1 MNDKDRDR
9 DGDGAGPVAPYR
21 RQSNKPTTSGGLR
34 AGLAGLLLLAAML
47 YATPQRICAQTV
59 GSVHLRGLSLT
70 VDAGTLIAGN
80 SQANFYNGDEGN
92 VNSLYRIL
100 HSETYGTR
108 IWNELTEQDLI
119 SSAIGNYNQL
129 TVAEYGDMRYKI
141 AFELGVGLRY
151 DFEGHG
157 WAWMA
162 RFDYSKLNAVGQVLL
177 NSGHSNAYV
186 LTNQGAYVVCPT
198 AGVEKRIFVDLGVVR
213 KFRLDNGLDL
223 ELAAGGN
230 VNNTEVVKS
239 EIMIAGSTYSILDVW
254 QGQSPSSYTTAYEYQ
269 NQGGMGW
276 GGFAML
282 QMGITLPSYTA
293 LTLGYTFR
301 YTKINLDGYEDFA
314 PHHLVALS
322 VALNNF
328 SFFDD

>member
-21 RQSNKPTTSGGLR
+21 RQYDNTTLNRGLTACL
-34 AGLAGLLLLAAML
+34 AGLFLLAGLLFV
-47 YATPQRICAQTV
+47 PQCACAQLIGT
-59 GSVHLRGLSLT
+59 VHLRGLSLT
-70 VDAGTLIAGN
+70 VDAGTMMVGN
-80 SQANFYNGDEGN
+80 SQANFYNGDERN

-108 IWNELTEQDLI
+108 IWNELTESDLI

-129 TVAEYGDMRYKI
+129 TVAEYGDMRYKL

-151 DFEGHG
+151 DFDDHG
-157 WAWMA
+157 WGWMA

-186 LTNQGAYVVCPT
+186 LTNQNAYVVCPT
-198 AGVEKRIFVDLGVVR
+198 SGVEKRIFVDLGVVR

-223 ELAAGGN
+223 ELEAGGN
-230 VNNTEVVKS
+230 INNTEVVKS

-254 QGQSPSSYTTAYEYQ
+254 QGQFPSSTTMAYEYQ
-269 NQGGMGW
+269 NQGGVGW
-276 GGFAML
+276 GGFAGL
-282 QMGITLPSYTA
+282 QLGITLPSYTA
-293 LTLGYTFR
+293 VTLGYTFR
-301 YTKINLDGYEDFA
+301 FTKINLDGYEGFA